1 MICYM
6 QQSIQIIALRI
17 TFPSPQKSKFFDLLD
32 IAEEDLIEETMV
44 GK

>member
-1 MICYM
+1 M
-6 QQSIQIIALRI
+6 QQSIQIIVLRI
-17 TFPSPQKSKFFDLLD
+17 TFSSPQKSKFFDLLD